1 MSGSGRVWRLCRRP
15 SVIVVLDHGGPVI
28 SVAGV
33 WRRIVFVTLATAPVS
48 VSVIDAITA
57 ILGPPP
63 RDVAPAIGSA
73 IPTPS
78 AVDENNASVNPGQA
92 ARRLSVTNRTAQR
105 VNF

>member
-33 WRRIVFVTLATAPVS
+33 WRRIVFVNVATAPVS
-48 VSVIDAITA
+48 VSVIAITA
-57 ILGPPP
+57 ILGARP
-63 RDVAPAIGSA
+63 RDVALAIGSA